1 MAKILVVDDEP
12 DIVNIV
18 ERILKKH
25 GFETMGAYS
34 GEETLNI
41 LKKEKPD
48 LILLDIMMPGMDG
61 WETAKKI
68 KENPETKDIPIV
80 FLTIRGE
87 EEDQEKSFI
96 YSKANA
102 HITKPIIE
110 EKLIATIKWVL
121 KTSKKIEK

>member
-25 GFETMGAYS
+25 GFETIGAYG

-61 WETAKKI
+61 WETARRI

-80 FLTIRGE
+80 FLTVRGE
-87 EEDQEKSFI
+87 EEDQEKSFA

-110 EKLIATIKWVL
+110 EKLVATIKWVL
-121 KTSKKIEK
+121 KTSKRKQ